1 VLDANV
7 CGHTIFVLSNSNEKP
22 GLPILKNQFETV
34 FRPKKT
40 LKFKFSEKPL
50 TNLGGFFVA
59 GATGILPL
67 AGQWARGLEYVLLT
81 CFFYFGASL
90 LLISNFLILILL
102 NSIDKAK
109 RMMSHPIKDAILA
122 MLRLL

>member
-50 TNLGGFFVA
+50 TNLGGFFV
-59 GATGILPL
+59 TGYRILPL
-67 AGQWARGLEYVLLT
+67 AGQRVIT
-81 CFFYFGASL
+81 CYLSVFF
-90 LLISNFLILILL
+90 
-102 NSIDKAK
+102 
-109 RMMSHPIKDAILA
+109 
-122 MLRLL
+122 